1 MNDSESESDR
11 EGEQFFYDDIDNNVV
26 YPKRIRRR
34 SKTSHHVMTINNAY
48 YKTTQDMSALR
59 IGFDALNKKREETLC
74 DCCFHGIVCSF
85 IIFFIHKTVIENFYH
100 FFR

>member
-48 YKTTQDMSALR
+48 YKITQDTSALR

-85 IIFFIHKTVIENFYH
+85 IIFFFNCIYFSSWYVH
-100 FFR
+100 FI